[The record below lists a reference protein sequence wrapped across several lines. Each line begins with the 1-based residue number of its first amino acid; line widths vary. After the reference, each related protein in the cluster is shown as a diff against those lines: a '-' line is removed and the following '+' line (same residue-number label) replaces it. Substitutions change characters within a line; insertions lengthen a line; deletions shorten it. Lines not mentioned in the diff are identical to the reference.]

1 MKCKI
6 GWILGKGSSP
16 EGDGHGT
23 GSLGQCSWPK
33 AFKQCCRHRV
43 WFLGGLVWSQEMD
56 LMVLGVFPAGVVL
69 WFYETSFLSA
79 YVWPGSSTRIASKMS
94 YSPSHSDIQW
104 PWEHPYPLL
113 TKTCVQPCGRLVKN
127 GQTCIE
133 NWELGNVCKENS
145 ATQFH
150 FFLLPSLEWR
160 AQFSFPTVFFSLV
173 LYAEAFT
180 NVAHFTLIFRYLL
193 LHVMFLTCE
202 GTTCYPGSL
211 PSFKVEVSTI
221 YPTSAPIVQTKLKV
235 VKWPLCKL

>member
-16 EGDGHGT
+16 EDNGHGT
-23 GSLGQCSWPK
+23 TEQAPQGSAHGPKLLSNAVDIEFDSWVVLCGVRRWTWWSLG
-33 AFKQCCRHRV
+33 F
-43 WFLGGLVWSQEMD
+43 
-56 LMVLGVFPAGVVL
+56 FPAGVVL

-79 YVWPGSSTRIASKMS
+79 YVWPGSYTRIASKMS

-127 GQTCIE
+127 GQTCVE

-160 AQFSFPTVFFSLV
+160 AQFSFPTVFFFLSFVCWSIHKRSSFYTYFQIFTFACHVSDVWGNNV
-173 LYAEAFT
+173 LS
-180 NVAHFTLIFRYLL
+180 R
-193 LHVMFLTCE
+193 LTA
-202 GTTCYPGSL
+202 
-211 PSFKVEVSTI
+211 I
-221 YPTSAPIVQTKLKV
+221 I
-235 VKWPLCKL
+235 